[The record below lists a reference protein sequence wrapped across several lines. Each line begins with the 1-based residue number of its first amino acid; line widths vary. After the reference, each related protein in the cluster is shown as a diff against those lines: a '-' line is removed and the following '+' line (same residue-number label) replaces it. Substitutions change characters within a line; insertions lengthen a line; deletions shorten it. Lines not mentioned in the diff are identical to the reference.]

1 MDNLSNMGDPSSRKP
16 TGYLETRASIV
27 ADPSATYWLR
37 EAMATLE
44 KRDPL
49 DALKDAEILALLAQL
64 RAKEILGMSM

>member
-1 MDNLSNMGDPSSRKP
+1 MDNLSNIGEQWSSKP
-16 TGYLETRASIV
+16 MGYLEARAAIV

-37 EAMATLE
+37 EAMTTLE

-64 RAKEILGMSM
+64 RAKEVLGMFP